1 MEAGLKDKL
10 SNDVK
15 QALRDGDKVKLL
27 VLRMVLA
34 EVKNAESARQEK
46 LLKEFLLNQLPEA
59 EKTEAIRHKK
69 TLNDLLTIRQVSDAD
84 IARINRQ
91 SALENADVIAV
102 IAEQAKRRGD
112 SIAAYKQ
119 ANRPDLVASEE
130 AELVILKTYL
140 PQQAS
145 HDDIITEVKKVIAEV
160 GAQGI
165 RDKGKV
171 MPKVIAQLKGR
182 ADGREI
188 NEVVTELLK

>member
-1 MEAGLKDKL
+1 MEASLKEKL

-15 QALRDGDKVKLL
+15 QALRESEKVKLL

-46 LLKEFLLNQLPEA
+46 LLKEFLLSQLPEA
-59 EKTEAIRHKK
+59 DKTEAIRHKK
-69 TLNDLLTIRQVSDAD
+69 TLNDLLLMRQISDAD
-84 IARINRQ
+84 ITRIAGQ
-91 SALENADVIAV
+91 SALENVDVIAV

-119 ANRPDLVASEE
+119 ANRPDLAAKEE
-130 AELVILKTYL
+130 EELAILRTYL

-145 HDDIITEVKKVIAEV
+145 RDDIIAEVKKVIVEV
-160 GAQGI
+160 GAQGL

-171 MPKVIAQLKGR
+171 MPRVISQLKGR

>member
-1 MEAGLKDKL
+1 LEAGLKDKL
-10 SNDVK
+10 SNDLK
-15 QALRDGDKVKLL
+15 QALRDGNKVKLL
-27 VLRMVLA
+27 VIRMVLA

-59 EKTEAIRHKK
+59 EKSEAIRQKK
-69 TLNDLLTIRQVSDAD
+69 ALSELLLMRQISEAD
-84 IARINRQ
+84 VARITGQ
-91 SALENADVIAV
+91 STLGNVDIIAV

-112 SIAAYKQ
+112 SIAAYNQ
-119 ANRPDLVASEE
+119 ANRPDLVAKEE
-130 AELVILKTYL
+130 EELAILRTYL

-145 HDDIITEVKKVIAEV
+145 RDDIIAEVKKVIAEV
-160 GAQGI
+160 NAQGP

-171 MPKVIAQLKGR
+171 MPRVIAQLKGR